1 MKLVVDENIAFATN
15 AFEQFGD
22 VLLLKGRDI
31 TNSVLEDVDI
41 LIVRSITKVDETL
54 LINTSVK
61 FVGTATI
68 GTDHIDIDYLNENN
82 IAFSDAKGCNADSVA
97 EYFLAALMKIAVEHN
112 ITLKERSIGIIGVG
126 NIGSRIARISEA
138 LGMNVLKNDPPR
150 ERAGDGEGYVS
161 LEQALKADIITFH
174 VPLNKSGIDKTYHLM
189 DSKKINLLNP
199 GSIIINTSRGPVIDN
214 IALLNKIEDKNLTV
228 CLDVWEGEPLI
239 NIELLKLVKIASPHI
254 AGYSFEGKVNG
265 TRMMYNALCDYT
277 GHHCNWK
284 PELPDVKNNE
294 IFLPGNGSIEEK
306 LHFIINKI
314 YNIDKD
320 NKKLKKIINMNAE
333 AAGSYFD
340 ELRKDYSLRRE
351 FNNYNVIIN
360 REDANLGDMLRKLR
374 FNVEINN

>member
-1 MKLVVDENIAFATN
+1 MKLVVDENITFAKE

-31 TNSVLEDVDI
+31 TNSVLKNADV
-41 LIVRSITKVDETL
+41 LIVRSITRVDETL
-54 LINTSVK
+54 LTNTGVK

-68 GTDHIDIDYLNENN
+68 GTDHIDSNYLIENN

-112 ITLKERSIGIIGVG
+112 ITLKERSIGIIGIG

-174 VPLNKSGIDKTYHLM
+174 VPFNKSGIDKTYHLM
-189 DSKKINLLNP
+189 DSKKINLINP

-214 IALLNKIEDKNLTV
+214 IALLNKIEDKNITV

-239 NIELLKLVKIASPHI
+239 NIELLKTVKIATAHV
-254 AGYSFEGKVNG
+254 AGYSFEGKING
-265 TRMMYNALCDYT
+265 TKMIYNALCKYLNVGYNWNQDYPAIQHNT
-277 GHHCNWK
+277 IK
-284 PELPDVKNNE
+284 LENE
-294 IFLPGNGSIEEK
+294 GSLENK
-306 LHFIINKI
+306 LHYLIKQI
-314 YNIDKD
+314 YDIEYDDQATKMMIRMNEKERAIHFDK
-320 NKKLKKIINMNAE
+320 
-333 AAGSYFD
+333 
-340 ELRKDYSLRRE
+340 LRKEYSLRRE
-351 FNNYNVIIN
+351 FNNYNAIIN
-360 REDANLGDMLRKLR
+360 REDINLGELLQKLR